1 MVESSVLLMQS
12 EYWQTNNFK
21 NCHFEAA
28 QYIIINMV
36 RPTKNDGKN
45 HAFAFL
51 HNMSL
56 FCVCAVLRIYTPY
69 KATYQ
74 IPKESTWN

>member
-1 MVESSVLLMQS
+1 
-12 EYWQTNNFK
+12 
-21 NCHFEAA
+21 
-28 QYIIINMV
+28 
-36 RPTKNDGKN
+36 
-45 HAFAFL
+45 
-51 HNMSL
+51 MSL